1 MPAPIHTH
9 REPSTSQED
18 LGNCRCGAG
27 AHSGL
32 QLGLVYLAHV
42 RVEEVE
48 LLEVGHRRVQ
58 DLPDQGAPGV
68 RRPHDAQARRV
79 HDQRLVIAILSV
91 DLQRGEGEDDLE
103 LTLI

>member
-1 MPAPIHTH
+1 
-9 REPSTSQED
+9 
-18 LGNCRCGAG
+18 
-27 AHSGL
+27 
-32 QLGLVYLAHV
+32 
-42 RVEEVE
+42 
-48 LLEVGHRRVQ
+48 
-58 DLPDQGAPGV
+58 V